1 MAMSWT
7 TADIPDQAG
16 RVAVVTGAN
25 GGLGLETAK
34 ALAGA
39 GAHVVMPSRN
49 EAKAE
54 AAAASIRAVHPAASL
69 EVIACDLSS
78 QSSTKRAAGEIR
90 DRHQRNDLPV
100 ARSEERRDGNECAST
115 CHSRWT
121 PYHKKKK

>member
-1 MAMSWT
+1 MTPPVPHRRSAGVMAMRGT

-16 RVAVVTGAN
+16 RGAVGTGAN

-90 DRHQRNDLPV
+90 DRHQRIDLLV
-100 ARSEERRDGNECAST
+100 ANAGRSEETRLNSST
-115 CHSRWT
+115 
-121 PYHKKKK
+121 

>member
-1 MAMSWT
+1 MLPIGSMITSTVTNAVPKRLASSVISGTPCAIRSMAMSWT

-25 GGLGLETAK
+25 GGLGLETVK

-54 AAAASIRAVHPAASL
+54 AAAASIRAGHPAASL
-69 EVIACDLSS
+69 EVIACDMFS
-78 QSSTKRAAGEIR
+78 KKIGRA
-90 DRHQRNDLPV
+90 HV
-100 ARSEERRDGNECAST
+100 
-115 CHSRWT
+115 
-121 PYHKKKK
+121 